1 MKKSMILFGLM
12 MVSTIMFAQRRM
24 EPMERAA
31 KQAEKM
37 KTELGLD
44 EVQYKAVKAINED
57 HARKSTKIWRDSTL
71 SKEARQQ
78 QMKAFHTE
86 KEAALQKVL
95 TEAQRKKLAENRA
108 DQRSK
113 HGARMARDH
122 GDYADR
128 MKKELS
134 LSDDQ
139 TEKVKAINR
148 EFGQKFRTLRSDST
162 ISKDDNKNRMK
173 QLRDEHQKTLKSV
186 LTEEQSDK
194 WEKMKSEHKR
204 RKT

>member
-12 MVSTIMFAQRRM
+12 IISTIMFAQRRM
-24 EPMERAA
+24 DPMERAA
-31 KQAEKM
+31 KQAERM

-44 EVQYKAVKAINED
+44 EVQYKAVRAISEE
-57 HARKSTKIWRDSTL
+57 HAAKLTKISRDSTL
-71 SKEARQQ
+71 SKEARHQ
-78 QMKAFHTE
+78 QMKAYHNE

-95 TEAQRKKLAENRA
+95 TEAQRKKLAENRSE
-108 DQRSK
+108 QRSK
-113 HGARMARDH
+113 HSGRMARH
-122 GDYADR
+122 QGDYGDR

-139 TEKVKAINR
+139 TEKIKAINR
-148 EFGQKFRTLRSDST
+148 EFGQKFSALRNDST
-162 ISKDDNKNRMK
+162 ISNVDNKKSMK
-173 QLRDEHQKTLKSV
+173 QLRDEHQKKLKSV
-186 LTEEQSDK
+186 LTEEQFDK